1 MSLTLSTILA
11 VSDHV
16 AGGGAGGEHAAA
28 EEHHKS
34 EAPFFI
40 AGAIFVAFAIILSVI
55 GFKKPDFPDTAG
67 LARGIMAVGTTLAV
81 AAVASAI
88 YVAI

>member
-11 VSDHV
+11 
-16 AGGGAGGEHAAA
+16 AAEHAAGATSEHAAGA

-40 AGAIFVAFAIILSVI
+40 AGAILVVFAIAISVI
-55 GFKKPDFPDTAG
+55 GFKKPDFPDSAG
-67 LARGIMAVGTTLAV
+67 AARGIMALSATLV
-81 AAVASAI
+81 AATLFSAV

>member
-11 VSDHV
+11 
-16 AGGGAGGEHAAA
+16 AA
-28 EEHHKS
+28 EHGAEAAGAHAEEEHKS

-40 AGAIFVAFAIILSVI
+40 AGAILVTFAIIVSVI
-55 GFKKPDFPDTAG
+55 GFRKPDFPNTAG
-67 LARGIMAVGTTLAV
+67 AARGIMALSATLV
-81 AAVASAI
+81 AAALFSAI

>member
-11 VSDHV
+11 VAEQA
-16 AGGGAGGEHAAA
+16 AGATSEEHAAA

-40 AGAIFVAFAIILSVI
+40 TGAILVAFAIAVSVV
-55 GFKKPDFPDTAG
+55 GFKKPDFPDSAG
-67 LARGIMAVGTTLAV
+67 VARGIMALSATLV
-81 AAVASAI
+81 AATLFSAV